1 LGFYSPKKS
10 EEKNMKKKAFTL
22 IELLVVVA
30 IIALLIAILLPA
42 LGRAREMGRRAQC
55 GSNIRQIGLGLNTYA
70 QENGERLPSV
80 PWRSGAL
87 GQTNVVGTGTDTA
100 GVALTQS
107 GWRRLSAAAGTNAD
121 PFTATNTQQ
130 NSNPIS
136 ASLWLLCRYNMSTPK
151 VFVCPSVKG
160 KSTSEDDLY
169 ADSATRNVKYFADFK
184 VDSIAGQLITYSFQ
198 LPWSKGWRT
207 SGKPGFIVG
216 GDENNGKSPEA
227 IDPATDPTP
236 GNSVNHASEGQN
248 VLGID
253 ASGNFAKRPNVGIN
267 EDNIYTSQW
276 SSTVSDQGKPQLAG
290 VKNVNPWSNADTV
303 LIPVSSSVIG
313 ATNCVN
319 GTNYSVGSTAW
330 STVGVVKTQQ

>member
-1 LGFYSPKKS
+1 
-10 EEKNMKKKAFTL
+10 MKKKAFTL

-80 PWRSGAL
+80 PSIARNS
-87 GQTNVVGTGTDTA
+87 QTAICGTGTDSTGA
-100 GVALTQS
+100 ALTQS
-107 GWRRLSAAAGTNAD
+107 DWRRLAQAATTNAD
-121 PFTATNTQQ
+121 PFAATAAQQ
-130 NSNPIS
+130 AKIPVS

-160 KSTSEDDLY
+160 KSTSEDDLIGDDG
-169 ADSATRNVKYFADFK
+169 AVKTVKYFADFK

-216 GDENNGKSPEA
+216 GDENNGKAPET
-227 IDPATDPTP
+227 IDPTTADPTP

-248 VLGID
+248 ILGID
-253 ASGNFAKRPNVGIN
+253 ASGVFAKRPNVGLN
-267 EDNIYTSQW
+267 DDNIYTAQRNSGNL
-276 SSTVSDQGKPQLAG
+276 GKPQLTG
-290 VKNVNPWSNADTV
+290 IKNVNPYNNADTV
-303 LIPVSSSVIG
+303 LIPVSASVIG
-313 ATNCVN
+313 AKACVS
-319 GTNYSVGSTAW
+319 GTDYSGTTAW
-330 STVGVVKTQQ
+330 SALDLKVFYPQN